1 MHTHAR
7 IVIIGGG
14 IVGVSTAYHLQ
25 KRGWRDIVVLDQ
37 GPLFKNLGSTSHAPG
52 LMFQHNN
59 SRTVCKLA
67 QWSVAT
73 YLEAE
78 RELNEELLCW
88 KVGSLE
94 IAETPERWLELKRK
108 LGNCKAWG
116 LEADLISRE
125 AIGSLV
131 PIIKTDDLYGALHVP
146 SDLDVRG
153 VALASALARLSERDG
168 AATYYPNT
176 PVTDIE
182 VVDGRVRAVHTN
194 NGRIETEL
202 VVCAA
207 GLWGPMIGRM
217 VGLTLPM
224 TPMQH
229 LYART
234 TPLTELEGE
243 TVDVRHPIVR
253 QQDHDLYYR
262 QHGVAYGF
270 GSYRHAPLIVPPEQL
285 PRHDHPAEFPSVAND
300 LADSWAVAC
309 QRFPALAAAEIAT
322 HFNGLFSFT
331 TDGNSIVGES
341 PDVRGFWAAEAVW
354 VTHAGGTGRAV
365 ADWLTEG
372 DPGLD
377 LRELDI
383 NRFHPHAR
391 VRSYLHRR
399 VERQFIEVYDIIHP
413 LQQIESP
420 RALRVSPM
428 QERLVA
434 QGGVF
439 FESNGWE
446 RAQWFG
452 ANAALGDS
460 PSPMRTGWHARHW
473 SPISGLEHRQ
483 VRETAGL
490 FDLTPFAKFEV
501 SGPDALAYLQRLC
514 ANDVDKPVGSIVYTA
529 MLTEKGGIRCDL
541 TVTRLGPERFW
552 IVSGGGT
559 RPLDFAWL
567 KRHVNGRVQVQDVSS
582 AYAAVGLWGPQ
593 ARAIAQS
600 ISDDDLGNAAFPY
613 LTAREIALGYVPA
626 LALRISYVGELGWEL
641 YTPVEY
647 GLQLWD
653 VLWAAGHEHGLI
665 AVGGGAF
672 DSLRIEKGY
681 RLWGSDIHTEYN
693 PYEAGLGFAVRLKKG
708 DFIGREALTRIK
720 AEGPK
725 RRLCC
730 LACDDPAVP
739 ALGKEPVFA
748 VGGVDAVGYLTS
760 AAFGHS
766 VGQSLGYAYLPTELA
781 IPGTALEIYSFGDRH
796 PIQVI
801 TDPVFDPGKERLRR

>member
-14 IVGVSTAYHLQ
+14 IVGASTAYHLQ
-25 KRGWRDIVVLDQ
+25 KRGWREIVVLDQ

-52 LMFQHNN
+52 LIFQHNN
-59 SRTVCKLA
+59 SRVVCKLA

-73 YLEAE
+73 YLDAE
-78 RELNEELLCW
+78 RELGDELLCW

-94 IAETPERWLELKRK
+94 LAETPERWLELKRK
-108 LGNCKAWG
+108 IGNAAAWG
-116 LEADLISRE
+116 LEAH
-125 AIGSLV
+125 LV
-131 PIIKTDDLYGALHVP
+131 GRDEIAAQVPVLRTDDLYGALHVP
-146 SDLDVRG
+146 GDLDVRG
-153 VALASALARLSERDG
+153 VALTAGLARLSERDG
-168 AATYYPNT
+168 ATTYYPNT
-176 PVTDIE
+176 PVTGIE
-182 VVDGRVRAVHTN
+182 VKDGRVQAVTTEQ
-194 NGRIETEL
+194 GRIATEL

-207 GLWGPMIGRM
+207 GLWGPLIGRM

-229 LYART
+229 LYARS
-234 TPLTELEGE
+234 TPLPELADE

-253 QQDHDLYYR
+253 QQDHDMYYR
-262 QHGVAYGF
+262 QHGQAYGF
-270 GSYRHAPLIVPPEQL
+270 GSYRHAPLVVPAEQL
-285 PRHDHPAEFPSVAND
+285 PKHDHPAEFPSIGPD

-309 QRFPALAAAEIAT
+309 ERFPALAKAEIAA

-354 VTHAGGTGRAV
+354 VTHAGGTARAV

-391 VRSYLHRR
+391 TRPYLHRR

-413 LQQIESP
+413 LQQIENP
-420 RALRVSPM
+420 RGLRVSPM
-428 QERLVA
+428 HERLVA

-446 RAQWFG
+446 RAQWFD
-452 ANAALGDS
+452 ANAALD
-460 PSPMRTGWHARHW
+460 PSPAPARSGWPARHW
-473 SPISGLEHRQ
+473 SPISGAEHRQ
-483 VRETAGL
+483 VRAAAGL

-514 ANDVDKPVGSIVYTA
+514 ANDVDKPIGSIVYTA
-529 MLTEKGGIRCDL
+529 LLTEKGGIRCDL
-541 TVTRLGPERFW
+541 TVTRLGADRFW

-559 RPLDFAWL
+559 RPLDYAWL
-567 KRHVNGRVQVQDVSS
+567 RRHLTGHVQLQDVSS
-582 AYAAVGLWGPQ
+582 AHAAIGLWGPA

-600 ISDDDLGNAAFPY
+600 ISGDNLSDAAFPY

-641 YTPVEY
+641 YVPSEY

-653 VLWAAGHEHGLI
+653 ALWAAGRAHGLV

-672 DSLRIEKGY
+672 DTLRLEKGY
-681 RLWGSDIHTEYN
+681 RLWGSDIHTEYT

-708 DFIGREALTRIK
+708 DFIGREALVRAKT
-720 AEGPK
+720 AGV
-725 RRLCC
+725 RRHLCC
-730 LACDDPAVP
+730 LAFDDATVP

-748 VGGVDAVGYLTS
+748 PGGQTALGYLTS
-760 AAFGHS
+760 AGFGHS
-766 VGQSLGYAYLPTELA
+766 VGLSLAYAYLPA
-781 IPGTALEIYSFGDRH
+781 DQAAVGTAVEVYSFGVRH
-796 PIQVI
+796 AAHVI
-801 TDPVFDPGKERLRR
+801 TEPVYDPGNTRLRS